1 MTTVDCGVWNAPLE
15 VPQRQRGEGRPHA
28 PKEAL
33 SIQTR
38 DDRQRTA
45 PRPRPRDPRGP
56 DPTGGGYPVVGVY
69 SAAFSSL
76 EALASCADALAAA
89 ALSVAAL
96 FFSAAPRSFARFASA
111 AAVASSAAAWLG

>member
-1 MTTVDCGVWNAPLE
+1 MESGTPHWRSHSD
-15 VPQRQRGEGRPHA
+15 RGERAAPTRRRKRSQYKRGTIDSGQRHA
-28 PKEAL
+28 RVPATPAARIQEAVATTY
-33 SIQTR
+33 S
-38 DDRQRTA
+38 
-45 PRPRPRDPRGP
+45 
-56 DPTGGGYPVVGVY
+56 VVY

-111 AAVASSAAAWLG
+111 AAVALSAAAWLG

>member
-1 MTTVDCGVWNAPLE
+1 MTTVDWSLERPRGPTATERAAPT
-15 VPQRQRGEGRPHA
+15 RRR
-28 PKEAL
+28 KR

-69 SAAFSSL
+69 STAFSSL

-96 FFSAAPRSFARFASA
+96 FFSAAPRAAASFASA
-111 AAVASSAAAWLG
+111 AAVALSAAAWLG